1 MIPTFIY
8 REGAPLGVLPPG
20 VHFASLEE
28 IEKRFATN
36 ERRRSLFKGIT
47 EVAETLRR
55 AGCRVMFLDGSFVT
69 DKELPEDF
77 DGCWDA
83 HGVNATALDPVLLD
97 FEDSRARQKEKFG
110 GEMFV
115 ANWPATAPGDRS
127 EEHTSELQSLMRIS
141 YAVFC
146 F

>member
-1 MIPTFIY
+1 
-8 REGAPLGVLPPG
+8 
-20 VHFASLEE
+20 
-28 IEKRFATN
+28 
-36 ERRRSLFKGIT
+36 
-47 EVAETLRR
+47 
-55 AGCRVMFLDGSFVT
+55 MFLDGDFGT
-69 DKELPEDF
+69 DKEIPEDL

-83 HGVNATALDPVLLD
+83 HGVNATALDPVVLD

-115 ANWPATAPGDRS
+115 ANWPATAPGDVTFLTFFQTDRFTGKPKGIIAIRLDRS

-146 F
+146 LKKKKYNQQTTNKID

>member
-36 ERRRSLFKGIT
+36 ERRRSPFKGIT

-55 AGCRVMFLDGSFVT
+55 AGCRVMLLDGSFVRDT
-69 DKELPEDF
+69 ELPAVFER
-77 DGCWDA
+77 CWDM
-83 HGVNATALDPVLLD
+83 HGVHAAALEPMLFDL
-97 FEDSRARQKEKFG
+97 ECSGAREEGKWGVELVVSYG
-110 GEMFV
+110 PTNGTRVVMF
-115 ANWPATAPGDRS
+115 
-127 EEHTSELQSLMRIS
+127 
-141 YAVFC
+141 F
-146 F
+146 

>member
-83 HGVNATALDPVLLD
+83 HG
-97 FEDSRARQKEKFG
+97 
-110 GEMFV
+110 
-115 ANWPATAPGDRS
+115 RS
-127 EEHTSELQSLMRIS
+127 EERRVGKECVSTCRSRWWTYS
-141 YAVFC
+141 
-146 F
+146 

>member
-1 MIPTFIY
+1 MSRPPPRFTRTDTLFPY
-8 REGAPLGVLPPG
+8 TTRFRSVGAPLGVFPPG
-20 VHFASLEE
+20 VHFASIEE

-83 HGVNATALDPVLLD
+83 HGVNATALDPV
-97 FEDSRARQKEKFG
+97 
-110 GEMFV
+110 
-115 ANWPATAPGDRS
+115 
-127 EEHTSELQSLMRIS
+127 
-141 YAVFC
+141 
-146 F
+146 